1 MAVRAV
7 AMVRKIRDK
16 NYEQT
21 KALTVEDQ
29 ISFIRDKSQ
38 KLQKKLKLQRTSTS
52 AKV

>member
-21 KALTVEDQ
+21 KALSVEDQ
-29 ISFIRDKSQ
+29 ISFIRDKSR
-38 KLQKKLKLQRTSTS
+38 KLRETLKLGQSSTS
-52 AKV
+52 SKV

>member
-21 KALTVEDQ
+21 KALSVEDQ
-29 ISFIRDKSQ
+29 ISFIRDKSR
-38 KLQKKLKLQRTSTS
+38 KLQEKLKLQRTTTS

>member
-21 KALTVEDQ
+21 KSLSVEDQ
-29 ISFIRDKSQ
+29 ISFIRDKSR
-38 KLQKKLKLQRTSTS
+38 KLQERLKLQRSSPS
-52 AKV
+52 AKL